1 MREDS
6 MNHNEHLNHIFADA
20 RSINTIGV
28 FPHSANSH
36 GQWFRLEAHIKEVA
50 CLEKKLL
57 LNSDAGNGLIWRGV
71 GMIWRSIRL
80 FITNKDS

>member
-6 MNHNEHLNHIFADA
+6 MNHNEHLNYIFADA
-20 RSINTIGV
+20 RSINIIDV

-36 GQWFRLEAHIKEVA
+36 GQWLRLEDHITEVA

-57 LNSDAGNGLIWRGV
+57 QNSDA
-71 GMIWRSIRL
+71 RSGD
-80 FITNKDS
+80 K

>member
-20 RSINTIGV
+20 RSINTIDV

-36 GQWFRLEAHIKEVA
+36 GQWLRLEDHIKEVA
-50 CLEKKLL
+50 CLEK
-57 LNSDAGNGLIWRGV
+57 NCC
-71 GMIWRSIRL
+71 
-80 FITNKDS
+80 